1 MVILRGFPGGSGG
14 KESTC
19 SVGEPRDVGL
29 IPESGRFHG
38 EGHGKPLQYSC
49 LENPMDRAWWA
60 TIHGVAKSQ
69 AGQLKE
75 CAEYNLAFPW
85 GSGVIIT
92 GINYCTMAES
102 NPWLPS
108 RVAVPNLSGTRDW
121 SHRSQFFHGLGLWGV
136 VSGWF
141 KDITF
146 VVHFIS
152 NLMLLLISWGT
163 SLWPRDWGPLL

>member
-60 TIHGVAKSQ
+60 TIHG
-69 AGQLKE
+69 
-75 CAEYNLAFPW
+75 
-85 GSGVIIT
+85 
-92 GINYCTMAES
+92 
-102 NPWLPS
+102 
-108 RVAVPNLSGTRDW
+108 
-121 SHRSQFFHGLGLWGV
+121 
-136 VSGWF
+136 
-141 KDITF
+141 
-146 VVHFIS
+146 
-152 NLMLLLISWGT
+152 
-163 SLWPRDWGPLL
+163 PRDLPDPGMETVSLSLPELVGGFFTTEPPEKLTGA

>member
-1 MVILRGFPGGSGG
+1 MEMVILRGFPGGSGG

-75 CAEYNLAFPW
+75 RAEYNLAFP
-85 GSGVIIT
+85 
-92 GINYCTMAES
+92 
-102 NPWLPS
+102 
-108 RVAVPNLSGTRDW
+108 
-121 SHRSQFFHGLGLWGV
+121 
-136 VSGWF
+136 
-141 KDITF
+141 
-146 VVHFIS
+146 
-152 NLMLLLISWGT
+152 
-163 SLWPRDWGPLL
+163 